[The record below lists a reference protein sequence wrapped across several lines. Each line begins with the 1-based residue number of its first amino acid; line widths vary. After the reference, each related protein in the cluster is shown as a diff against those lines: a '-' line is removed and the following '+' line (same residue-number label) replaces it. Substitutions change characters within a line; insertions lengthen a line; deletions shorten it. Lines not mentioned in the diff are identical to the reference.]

1 MDEIISSCK
10 QIKETSHSVSLAMT
24 TSYEDKLVVQLQK
37 YVTIHMYLIVNT
49 YIHVNVPQFA
59 RDDYVDL

>member
-1 MDEIISSCK
+1 M
-10 QIKETSHSVSLAMT
+10 A